1 MNQSSI
7 ELLQLYQIG
16 PALGLPVLIYRSEN
30 VLPSHGVG
38 RQGECLAG
46 DAVDV
51 VGAAALVGVNLA
63 VPVSPEQSNAI
74 IKHNRLDDSDFV

>member
-1 MNQSSI
+1 MS
-7 ELLQLYQIG
+7 LHQIG

-63 VPVSPEQSNAI
+63 VPVSPEQRNAF
-74 IKHNRLDDSDFV
+74 IKHDNVNKIGYF